1 MKLHGTWSTLHQEPH
16 LISPISPISLPTV
29 SALRNVLRPRSKDGC
44 APSAQEQGTD
54 PYPPSGVGNSC
65 FAAAWC
71 RCHVVGCSF
80 ALEPPFFFT
89 QTVHDRRRR
98 GARHEFTRQK
108 KKRADCVR
116 SNQLSVKKF
125 PAPCYSPIVKFTVPS
140 PLEALTTVFGKGTCV
155 TPPPWAPENIP
166 MKKSKSL

>member
-1 MKLHGTWSTLHQEPH
+1 MFDP
-16 LISPISPISLPTV
+16 V
-29 SALRNVLRPRSKDGC
+29 SVTAD
-44 APSAQEQGTD
+44 AEEQGT
-54 PYPPSGVGNSC
+54 NS
-65 FAAAWC
+65 
-71 RCHVVGCSF
+71 
-80 ALEPPFFFT
+80 P
-89 QTVHDRRRR
+89 
-98 GARHEFTRQK
+98 ARK